1 MTWRTV
7 VISKRSKLFLK
18 MGHMIVR
25 DFENNISRIYL
36 KDISHII
43 VTTTEASITLALMNE
58 IQKQKIKLII
68 CDEKGNPSAEL
79 SSYYNSYNSSE
90 KIRAQ
95 IMWSSDIKG
104 EVWKRIVEEKI
115 KNQMHLLKS
124 FRLEKSN
131 LLEGYLGQVEIFD
144 STNREAHAAK
154 VYFNSL
160 FGNDFSRNDDTNLNA
175 NLNYGYSIILSAI
188 NRCVVSMGYL
198 TQLGIF
204 HENIYN
210 QFNLSSDL
218 IEPRRPMVDREVLDM
233 DYNRFEKYHKKR
245 LINLLNKKV
254 KIDEKE
260 WYFNQACHIYCKS
273 IVDALNNKDT
283 STMLFPAYEL

>member
-25 DFENNISRIYL
+25 DFENKLTKIFL

-43 VTTTEASITLALMNE
+43 ITTTEASITLALMNE
-58 IQKQKIKLII
+58 IQKEKIKLII

-79 SSYYNSYNSSE
+79 MPYYNSYNTSE
-90 KIRAQ
+90 KIKEQ
-95 IMWSSDIKG
+95 IKRTSDMKSK
-104 EVWKRIVEEKI
+104 VWKKIVEEKI
-115 KNQMHLLKS
+115 KNQMLFLKS
-124 FRLEKSN
+124 LRLEKSN
-131 LLEGYLGQVEIFD
+131 LLEEYMGEVELFD

-154 VYFNSL
+154 VYFNCL
-160 FGNDFSRNDDTNLNA
+160 FGKEYSRSDDTNLNA

-204 HENIYN
+204 HDNIYN
-210 QFNLSSDL
+210 QFNLASDL
-218 IEPRRPMVDREVLDM
+218 IEPWRVMVDREVMNL
-233 DYNRFEKYHKKR
+233 DYNKFDKVNKAK
-245 LINLLNKKV
+245 LINLLNKKIR
-254 KIDEKE
+254 IDEKE
-260 WYFNQACHIYCKS
+260 WYFNQACHIYSKS
-273 IVDALNNKDT
+273 IIDAMNKNDI
-283 STMLFPAYEL
+283 SLMRFPAYEL

>member
-25 DFENNISRIYL
+25 DFENKLTKIFL

-43 VTTTEASITLALMNE
+43 ITTTEASITLALMNE
-58 IQKQKIKLII
+58 IQKEKIKLII

-79 SSYYNSYNSSE
+79 MPYYNSYNTSE
-90 KIRAQ
+90 KIKEQ
-95 IMWSSDIKG
+95 IKRTSDMKSK
-104 EVWKRIVEEKI
+104 VWKKIVEEKI
-115 KNQMHLLKS
+115 KNQMLFLKS
-124 FRLEKSN
+124 LRLDKSN
-131 LLEGYLGQVEIFD
+131 LLEEYMGEVELFD

-154 VYFNSL
+154 VYFNCL
-160 FGNDFSRNDDTNLNA
+160 FGKEYSRSDDTNLNA

-204 HENIYN
+204 HDNIYN
-210 QFNLSSDL
+210 QFNLASDL
-218 IEPRRPMVDREVLDM
+218 IEPWRVMVDREVMNL
-233 DYNRFEKYHKKR
+233 DYNKFDKVNKAK
-245 LINLLNKKV
+245 LINLLNKKIR
-254 KIDEKE
+254 IDEKE
-260 WYFNQACHIYCKS
+260 WYFNQSCHIYSKS
-273 IVDALNNKDT
+273 IIDAMNKNDI
-283 STMLFPAYEL
+283 SLMRFPAYEL